1 MRIGKRALSLFSAAV
16 LAGITNAKDVCRG
29 LVLSGG
35 GNNGSWEAGVLYG
48 LVNNG
53 DPADF
58 EWDVV
63 SGVSAGSINTLAVA
77 GYPLGQEK

>member
-1 MRIGKRALSLFSAAV
+1 MSRALNLFSAAV
-16 LAGITNAKDVCRG
+16 LVAISDAKDVCRG

-35 GNNGSWEAGVLYG
+35 GNNGSWEAGVMYG

-53 DPADF
+53 NPADF
-58 EWDVV
+58 EWDVI

-77 GYPLGQEK
+77 GWPIG